1 MLIVSLESLTKTN
14 SCILRASDPV
24 SLSTFWLISEISLC
38 VAAGLDVSH
47 LTRAAVNLACRY
59 VSGLIY
65 QPPLLSRSPPPH
77 LFPFSPHLSS
87 LFCFSARAF
96 VTLPVVLPYLQ
107 SDSLSQNPGRQVMG
121 ILIPAPAGRLE
132 ETSVWFLCVVR
143 VCNLCN
149 SFTKKQRSER
159 KQICHFKWGH
169 LNTLIHSFSPSVR

>member
-65 QPPLLSRSPPPH
+65 QPPLLSRSPPPSPIPFLPPPVLSLL
-77 LFPFSPHLSS
+77 LFSTSICDFACGFALSPIRFPL
-87 LFCFSARAF
+87 
-96 VTLPVVLPYLQ
+96 TKPLQ
-107 SDSLSQNPGRQVMG
+107 AGDGNSNPGSSRN
-121 ILIPAPAGRLE
+121 AWE
-132 ETSVWFLCVVR
+132 NECVV
-143 VCNLCN
+143 LCN
-149 SFTKKQRSER
+149 SFTKKQRSE
-159 KQICHFKWGH
+159 KTDLSFKGGH

>member
-65 QPPLLSRSPPPH
+65 QPPLLSRSPPSPIPFLPPPVLSLL
-77 LFPFSPHLSS
+77 LFSTSICDFACGFALSPIRFSLTKPWQAGDGNFNPGSS
-87 LFCFSARAF
+87 RKAWENEC
-96 VTLPVVLPYLQ
+96 VVL
-107 SDSLSQNPGRQVMG
+107 
-121 ILIPAPAGRLE
+121 
-132 ETSVWFLCVVR
+132 CVFR

-149 SFTKKQRSER
+149 SFTKKQRSE
-159 KQICHFKWGH
+159 KTDLSFKRGH
-169 LNTLIHSFSPSVR
+169 LNTLIHSFTPSVR